1 MSTTFEHRLTKV
13 LTSAP
18 LAKYLE
24 GRTGSIRN
32 LETDKELGGHE
43 GLWNYTVGER
53 ARIPNMLQRWYV
65 ADKDTV
71 NNIVYVVPG
80 P

>member
-1 MSTTFEHRLTKV
+1 MERGEEV
-13 LTSAP
+13 
-18 LAKYLE
+18 
-24 GRTGSIRN
+24 GV
-32 LETDKELGGHE
+32 HE